1 MKVLL
6 VYPKYPDTFWSFKHA
21 LKFVSKKALYPPL
34 GLLTIAA
41 MLPATWEK
49 RLIDMNT
56 NTLREQDLQ
65 WADYV
70 LISAMTVQSESARE
84 VISRCKTAGVKM
96 VAGGPLFTAHPEN
109 FADVDHLVL
118 NEAEETL
125 AGFLED
131 LGLGRARHLYVS
143 KSFPD
148 MKETPIPLWKL
159 ISMRRYASMNIQYS
173 RGCPFSCDFC
183 DITTLFGHKVR
194 TKSTAQVLQEL
205 EALYR
210 AGWRGDLLF
219 VDDNFIGKKKTIKE
233 DLLPAMIQWM
243 KSRRYPFSLATEASI
258 NLADDEELIRLM
270 IRAGFESVFVGIE
283 TPDDQSLREC
293 DKLQNTD
300 RDLVASVKRIQK
312 LGLRV
317 QGGFI
322 VGFDSDTPE
331 TFKRQIEFVQESRIV
346 TAMVGLLNAPRASRL
361 YERLRKED
369 RVVKDITGDNTDFST
384 NIIPK
389 MGYEKLI
396 EGYRTIINGI
406 YSPRMYYERVKAFL
420 REYKPMEKRKW
431 HFHFRC
437 IGYKLHYLDA
447 PFKTLFVLGIKDK
460 ARLYYWKLLIWSLF
474 RRPRLLPQ
482 AITYMAYGFH
492 FRKVYENHL

>member
-1 MKVLL
+1 
-6 VYPKYPDTFWSFKHA
+6 
-21 LKFVSKKALYPPL
+21 
-34 GLLTIAA
+34 
-41 MLPATWEK
+41 
-49 RLIDMNT
+49 
-56 NTLREQDLQ
+56 
-65 WADYV
+65 
-70 LISAMTVQSESARE
+70 
-84 VISRCKTAGVKM
+84 
-96 VAGGPLFTAHPEN
+96 
-109 FADVDHLVL
+109 
-118 NEAEETL
+118 
-125 AGFLED
+125 
-131 LGLGRARHLYVS
+131 
-143 KSFPD
+143 
-148 MKETPIPLWKL
+148 
-159 ISMRRYASMNIQYS
+159 
-173 RGCPFSCDFC
+173 
-183 DITTLFGHKVR
+183 
-194 TKSTAQVLQEL
+194 
-205 EALYR
+205 
-210 AGWRGDLLF
+210 